1 MIKDRVAFH
10 YSANNPDLQESGR
23 KTVSLGY
30 SSSYR
35 ARSRLIPFTIY
46 WLLLN
51 CCCCGSFLSGACLY
65 PSNDHV
71 IKQHTLPPRPI
82 KFTVECTGALSI
94 HESVNWPCH
103 RVKWKEEDG
112 NQSTLLH
119 SGLNVSPGS
128 QSKGIWWM
136 WILNGIDRNN
146 YNYYGYR

>member
-10 YSANNPDLQESGR
+10 YSAIHPDLQESGR
-23 KTVSLGY
+23 KTVTLGY
-30 SSSYR
+30 S
-35 ARSRLIPFTIY
+35 RSITTKPAADWFLSPFIGYY
-46 WLLLN
+46 WIAAVAVL
-51 CCCCGSFLSGACLY
+51 FTLSGACLN
-65 PSNDHV
+65 PTNDHV

-82 KFTVECTGALSI
+82 KFTVECTGPLSI

-112 NQSTLLH
+112 YPSTLLH

-146 YNYYGYR
+146 YKL